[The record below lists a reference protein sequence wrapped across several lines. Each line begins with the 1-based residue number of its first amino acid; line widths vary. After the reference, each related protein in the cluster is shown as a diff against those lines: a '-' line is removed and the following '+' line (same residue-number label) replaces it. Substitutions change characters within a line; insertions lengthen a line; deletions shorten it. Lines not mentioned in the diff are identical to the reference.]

1 MSKLAALQQRHESTS
16 FGLADLSAD
25 ALYAQG
31 IICSRAKKV
40 DGKTKAIAFD
50 TRSDE
55 FLLNADGSFLL
66 FKDWKQA
73 NGIGRKSRADK
84 GSRLIKQPGD
94 VIDVTKADVRQYLAG
109 NPVRRKKGIPVDDP
123 FVRVNSSVLADV
135 EHEIPD
141 SVRGENALRSAL
153 RGFLR
158 CRDEDME
165 RIARGFGKLADL
177 REFELRTLSPERFQ
191 QRWVIGEQVEVE
203 TEFGTVVAQH
213 DKTGPALVRKLPEL
227 TAKPF
232 VPKELEQC
240 DRPAYIPLPL
250 DEGQSWRPGQMDVAA
265 AVFSGSSTLAVLP
278 TGYGKTLAFTYP
290 LIYEANMLGARKLTV
305 IVTPTNTLKQ
315 QLADEL
321 ASLNAVFFGN
331 GISGIP
337 LEQRLAGVL
346 AGAFGVVIVSPEH
359 LVPGSQVLAA
369 LIASEKVER
378 IVFDEAHCV
387 STWEFRSAYAEAAET
402 LRHAFPGVQRCAF
415 TATLPKGQ
423 EAELMRTLGSSEFLT
438 FRGSAARE
446 NIQLDTVQHVQEELG
461 AVRQLVDQ
469 LEGKTLVLVNSA
481 RTAERLSAVLGAKA
495 KPFYTGASPLT
506 KKRNKQ
512 QGKKSSRYHMT
523 LNQRHE
529 AAEWFRCTDDVVL
542 IATKAFGLGID
553 IPDIQNV
560 IVSYVPEDLSEVTQ
574 MIGRAGRN
582 GQPARA
588 VLLWSR
594 KALDTA
600 PDEVA
605 ALYRPENTNWQYIC
619 QFM

>member
-1 MSKLAALQQRHESTS
+1 MSKLAVLQQRHGSAS
-16 FGLADLSAD
+16 FGLDDKSPVE
-25 ALYAQG
+25 LYALG
-31 IICSRAKKV
+31 LVHA
-40 DGKTKAIAFD
+40 KTKRVNGKATGIAYD
-50 TRSDE
+50 ARTDE
-55 FLLNADGSFLL
+55 FILNTDGTPMP
-66 FKDWKQA
+66 FKDWKQQH
-73 NGIGRKSRADK
+73 GIGRKARADK
-84 GSRLIKQPGD
+84 GAKHIKQPGD
-94 VIDVTKADVRQYLAG
+94 VIDVSKADVRQYLAG
-109 NPVRRKKGIPVDDP
+109 TPVKYEKSIPADDP
-123 FVRVNSSVLADV
+123 FLRTNSPLLAKV
-135 EHEIPD
+135 EHEVSR
-141 SVRGENALRSAL
+141 SVEGENALRSAS

-165 RIARGFGKLADL
+165 RIARGLGKLAEF
-177 REFELRTLSPERFQ
+177 RELELRTLSPERFKE
-191 QRWVIGEQVEVE
+191 RWFIGEQVEVE
-203 TEFGTVVAQH
+203 TEFGTVVSQH
-213 DKTGPALVRKLPEL
+213 DKTGPALVPALPEL
-227 TAKPF
+227 TAAPYQ
-232 VPKELEQC
+232 PGALEQC
-240 DRPAYIPLPL
+240 DRPAYIPIPAPKGK
-250 DEGQSWRPGQMDVAA
+250 EWRPGQQDVAA
-265 AVFSGSSTLAVLP
+265 AVFSGSDMLAVLP
-278 TGYGKTLAFTYP
+278 TGYGKTACFTYP
-290 LIYEANMLGARKLTV
+290 LPVETQVTGMDLLTV

-321 ASLNAVFFGN
+321 ASLNAVYFGN
-331 GISGIP
+331 GISGVP

-369 LIASEKVER
+369 LIASDKVSR

-402 LRHAFPGVQRCAF
+402 MRRAFPDAQRCAF

-423 EAELMRTLGSSEFLT
+423 EAELMRTLGSREFLT

-481 RTAERLSAVLGAKA
+481 RTAERLSAVLGDKA
-495 KPFYTGASPLT
+495 KPFYTGDSPLT

-523 LNQRHE
+523 LDQRHD
-529 AAEWFRCTDDVVL
+529 AAEWFRTTDDAVL

-553 IPDIQNV
+553 IPDIRNV
-560 IVSYVPEDLSEVTQ
+560 IVSYVPEDLAEITQ
-574 MIGRAGRN
+574 MVGRAGRN

-605 ALYRPENTNWQYIC
+605 ALYRPENANWQYIC
-619 QFM
+619 QYM